1 MSADA
6 TSSTAVPVE
15 TPTTQ
20 FGHVEDEPVDLTG
33 QIAEA
38 TRCKE
43 RGNAFFKAQDW
54 EAAAGEYLSGL
65 ACLPPRPKRKGK
77 GKGKGKEPEHAD
89 LETSAPK
96 DEAPS
101 PAAAE
106 EAEAAEDEEQL
117 PAENPECRALRG
129 ILYANVAAC
138 RMKQGDDKAT
148 VELCTQALLDDPKY
162 TKVLQRRAA
171 ANERI
176 ASWTALDAANADYTT
191 LLTLFPDGS
200 PDARNV
206 QRLQRELAPRIE
218 AARKREMDEMMSKF
232 KGLGNS
238 ILGKFGLSTDN
249 FQFTPNGAGGYSL
262 NFVNEPK

>member
-1 MSADA
+1 MEAQ
-6 TSSTAVPVE
+6 TTQPTPVE
-15 TPTTQ
+15 
-20 FGHVEDEPVDLTG
+20 EAPVDLTG

-38 TRCKE
+38 TLCKE
-43 RGNAFFKAQDW
+43 RGNAFFKTQDW

-65 ACLPPRPKRKGK
+65 ACLPPRPKRKSK
-77 GKGKGKEPEHAD
+77 GKGKGKEREHAD

-96 DEAPS
+96 DEP
-101 PAAAE
+101 AAE
-106 EAEAAEDEEQL
+106 ESGGAEAEVEEEEEQVE
-117 PAENPECRALRG
+117 ENAECRALRA

-162 TKVLQRRAA
+162 TKALQRRAA

-176 ASWTALDAANADYTT
+176 ASWSALDAANADYTT
-191 LLTLFPDGS
+191 LLTIFPDGS

-206 QRLQRELAPRIE
+206 QRLQRDLAPRVE

-262 NFVNEPK
+262 NFVNDPK